1 MNEDSLR
8 SSLYQFFGAALSS
21 AVSAEAGIAL
31 IIEEL
36 TKLAS
41 TNADTTQF
49 DKTLIK
55 PMIKSTHYIITQQYN
70 NLLKDSKDTFQDNIP
85 IPVKVKLDMDKKLI
99 ELLDGYIKQ
108 L

>member
-1 MNEDSLR
+1 MNEEALR
-8 SSLYQFFGAALSS
+8 SNLYQFFGAVLAS
-21 AVSAEAGIAL
+21 AIDGEAGIAL

-36 TKLAS
+36 TKLMS
-41 TNADTTQF
+41 TDKDITQF
-49 DKTLIK
+49 DKKLIK
-55 PMIKSTHYIITQQYN
+55 PMIKATHYVITQEYN
-70 NLLKDSKDTFQDNIP
+70 KLLKDSKDTFQNNMP

>member
-1 MNEDSLR
+1 MNEDTLR

-36 TKLAS
+36 TKLVS
-41 TNADTTQF
+41 TNTNSTQF

>member
-1 MNEDSLR
+1 MNEDTLR

-41 TNADTTQF
+41 TNTDSTQF
-49 DKTLIK
+49 DKTF
-55 PMIKSTHYIITQQYN
+55 P
-70 NLLKDSKDTFQDNIP
+70 
-85 IPVKVKLDMDKKLI
+85 
-99 ELLDGYIKQ
+99 
-108 L
+108 

>member
-1 MNEDSLR
+1 MNEDTLR

-41 TNADTTQF
+41 TNADSTQF

>member
-1 MNEDSLR
+1 MNEDTLR

-41 TNADTTQF
+41 TNKDSTQF

>member
-1 MNEDSLR
+1 
-8 SSLYQFFGAALSS
+8 
-21 AVSAEAGIAL
+21 
-31 IIEEL
+31 
-36 TKLAS
+36 
-41 TNADTTQF
+41 
-49 DKTLIK
+49 
-55 PMIKSTHYIITQQYN
+55 MIKSTHYIITQQYN